1 MEERIKLWVR
11 KIFGQSFVFKLKSL
25 YSRFCNYK
33 NYYFSQFGEDV
44 VLRVL
49 VGSEQKKGFYVDVG
63 AYHPKHLSNTYFFY
77 KKGWH
82 GINIDANPRAVR
94 LFDAL
99 RPKDTNVNAVISNST
114 EEHVFYS
121 WDSVYD
127 TISKT
132 EAEKV
137 RSKLGPEKFIG
148 SVKTKTLASVLDSF
162 LPANQSID
170 ILNVDAEG
178 HDLEVLQS
186 NNWQK
191 YKPRFLVVEYHETDI
206 EKIMSSEKVKYLESL
221 GYKLC
226 SWVCSSLIFRL

>member
-1 MEERIKLWVR
+1 MQERMKLWIK
-11 KIFGQSFVFKLKSL
+11 KIFGQSFFFKLKGL
-25 YSRFCNYK
+25 YSRFCSYK

-49 VGSEQKKGFYVDVG
+49 IGSEQKNGFYVDVG

-77 KKGWH
+77 RKGWR
-82 GINIDANPRAVR
+82 GINIDANPRAIR
-94 LFDAL
+94 LFNAL
-99 RPKDTNVNAVISNST
+99 RPKDINVNAVISNST
-114 EEHVFYS
+114 EERLFYS

-137 RSKLGPEKFIG
+137 RGKLGPEKFIRPI
-148 SVKTKTLASVLDSF
+148 KTETLASVLDKF

-206 EKIMSSEKVKYLESL
+206 EKILSSEKVKYLQSL

-226 SWVCSSLIFRL
+226 SWMCSSLIFRL